1 MPFKVRC
8 CLIAF
13 MGDEENFPCHFR
25 YKIGDEFS
33 YDGEKFVGRVCPGV
47 LSSMVPV
54 VLAIHRAGNKYCE
67 RILFRY
73 AGLDANDPGM
83 KKYDGLGF
91 RPLKEPPKGADRK
104 YIEALSAELPAEKQ
118 GGWTF
123 VCGDTRTAAL
133 FMAEPVDLADGGDSL
148 MFYKRQMS
156 VLGKIKNEP
165 GISPDEILERFSK
178 WEREE
183 ISPPLYPLMLELML
197 DELAEVNYI
206 DLRDGKAYPKI
217 PSK

>member
-8 CLIAF
+8 RLIDF
-13 MGDEENFPCHFR
+13 MGDEENYPCHFR
-25 YKIGDEFS
+25 YKIGEEFI
-33 YDGEKFVGRVCPGV
+33 YDGERFMGRVCPGV

-73 AGLDANDPGM
+73 AGLDANDPSM

-91 RPLKEPPKGADRK
+91 RPLKEHPKGADKK
-104 YIEALSAELPAEKQ
+104 YTKSLPVELPAEKQ
-118 GGWTF
+118 GGCTF
-123 VCGDTRTAAL
+123 VCGDSRTSAL
-133 FMAEPVDLADGGDSL
+133 FEAEPVDLADGGDSL
-148 MFYKRQMS
+148 MFYKRQMNI
-156 VLGKIKNEP
+156 LEKIKNEP
-165 GISPDEILERFSK
+165 GISADDILERFSK

-206 DLRDGKAYPKI
+206 ELRDGKAYPR
-217 PSK
+217 SSSG